1 MGCKKSEVRIL
12 SSRPNKKDRVKAVF
26 FVGIGTQ
33 DLKLREE
40 VRLPAIGETGV
51 SPVLPEAKIA
61 PVQLK
66 QSAE

>member
-1 MGCKKSEVRIL
+1 
-12 SSRPNKKDRVKAVF
+12 
-26 FVGIGTQ
+26 
-33 DLKLREE
+33 LKLREE

>member
-1 MGCKKSEVRIL
+1 MAENL

-33 DLKLREE
+33 DLNLREE
-40 VRLPAIGETGV
+40 VRLPAIGGTRV
-51 SPVLPEAKIA
+51 PPVLPQAKIA

-66 QSAE
+66 RSDE